1 MKTLFNIYIVFFFL
15 LLGPEAIAK
24 SLPMKR
30 VQTVETVWV
39 PMEEADQETV
49 IEEQGEIKSV
59 EIPENTQEAV
69 PLFKEA
75 VSEEPPSMEAEEEV
89 KIVKS
94 EDIPDLQIKTPNAK
108 EGQQPPVIQVIYQG
122 YDSKK
127 KEEKKELP
135 KVVEREAEVPPEDF
149 KVIKEQ
155 VEKLIKEKG
164 KKKGKEGG
172 DIYNFYFR
180 S

>member
-1 MKTLFNIYIVFFFL
+1 MKILANIYVIFFFL
-15 LLGPEAIAK
+15 LFGPEAIAK

-39 PMEEADQETV
+39 PMEEADMETV
-49 IEEQGEIKSV
+49 IEEKGEIKSV
-59 EIPENTQEAV
+59 EIPEGSQEAV

-75 VSEEPPSMEAEEEV
+75 VSEPPPAREEEMQV
-89 KIVKS
+89 VQS
-94 EDIPDLQIKTPNAK
+94 EELPDLQIKAPKAK

-122 YDSKK
+122 YEPK
-127 KEEKKELP
+127 KEQKEKVEESP
-135 KVVEREAEVPPEDF
+135 KIVEREKVTPPVDPEAL
-149 KVIKEQ
+149 KEQ
-155 VEKLIKEKG
+155 VKKLIEKKG
-164 KKKGKEGG
+164 KKKSKEGG